1 MDSKESLC
9 QTENLSFTSNMV
21 SLIQQIAGLCTS
33 QSLHQL
39 SLLQELVTMFG
50 LETPEVTS
58 IAMITKDQSLIMT
71 SGTMILKIWENSIL
85 QRK

>member
-1 MDSKESLC
+1 
-9 QTENLSFTSNMV
+9 
-21 SLIQQIAGLCTS
+21 
-33 QSLHQL
+33 LHQL

-71 SGTMILKIWENSIL
+71 SGTMILKLWEN
-85 QRK
+85 